1 MKFFS
6 MLLML
11 ILGFFHV
18 SGQDFVWE
26 NNIFESIN
34 VKAAVVNFRGE
45 HVLRVER
52 DLKALPF
59 NEKNLAGTVDEPTF
73 VKLKNVYLK
82 NGVIEVKVLST
93 IQKPSPFA
101 SARGFIG
108 LAYHINEND
117 SAFES
122 IYLRPQLGRSDDQ
135 LARNH
140 TVQYFAYP
148 DFKFDRLRKEAPGK
162 YETYADIGL
171 DEWISLRL
179 EVNDGKSELFINN
192 QKHPS
197 FVVADSKGKTSQGKV
212 ALWVDIATIGYFKDF
227 KITIW

>member
-1 MKFFS
+1 
-6 MLLML
+6 ML
-11 ILGFFHV
+11 ILGFAHV

-52 DLKALPF
+52 DLKTLPF

-135 LARNH
+135 FARNH
-140 TVQYFAYP
+140 SVQYFAYP

-227 KITIW
+227 KITLW